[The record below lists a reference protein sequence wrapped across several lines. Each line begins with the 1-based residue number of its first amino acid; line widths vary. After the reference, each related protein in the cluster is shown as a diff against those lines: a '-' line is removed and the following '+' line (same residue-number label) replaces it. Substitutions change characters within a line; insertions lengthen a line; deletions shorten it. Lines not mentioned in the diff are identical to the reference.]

1 MKNLKQSIGILGGSF
16 DPPHKGHLKIS
27 LVSIKKFKL
36 NKLYWMITQKNPF
49 KNKPFFSL
57 KERLEMCKK
66 MTKKRKKIKIQFL
79 EKYTKST
86 RTIKMIEYVKKK
98 IKTTEIFLNI
108 GSDNL
113 INFHKWKNWKKIV
126 KLCRLVVF
134 SRKGFDQ
141 KAQKATIMKYIQKK
155 QIMYI
160 KDSKID
166 ISSSKIR
173 KIYLK

>member
-1 MKNLKQSIGILGGSF
+1 MK
-16 DPPHKGHLKIS
+16 
-27 LVSIKKFKL
+27 
-36 NKLYWMITQKNPF
+36 
-49 KNKPFFSL
+49 
-57 KERLEMCKK
+57 
-66 MTKKRKKIKIQFL
+66 
-79 EKYTKST
+79 
-86 RTIKMIEYVKKK
+86 EYLKKK
-98 IKTTEIFLNI
+98 INTTEIFLII

-173 KIYLK
+173 KNYLK